1 MFRTILAVSF
11 LASAAASAEIYRWV
25 DAAGRTQYSDRPVAG
40 AEIVG
45 RSGARQGTAAGES
58 AGTQIPPEGLLLGTY
73 SAFEIVAPEA
83 NQTLRQESGDVAV
96 SMVIDPPLGEGH
108 RMELV
113 LDGLPIS
120 AENAGAQL
128 MLNGVGHGSH
138 RIYAQ
143 IRDPSGGVV
152 ARSATLD
159 FHLRKPLPPGVL
171 Q

>member
-1 MFRTILAVSF
+1 MLRLF
-11 LASAAASAEIYRWV
+11 LAASLFVSAMASAEIYRWV

-45 RSGARQGTAAGES
+45 RPGARQGAATGEP
-58 AGTQIPPEGLLLGTY
+58 AGTQVQPDGPLLGSF
-73 SAFEIVAPEA
+73 SAFEIVAPEG

-96 SMVIDPPLGEGH
+96 SLVIDPAIGEGQ

-120 AENAGAQL
+120 SDNVGAQL
-128 MLNGVGHGSH
+128 MLNGVSYGSH
-138 RIYAQ
+138 RIFAQ
-143 IRDPSGGVV
+143 IREPSGDIA
-152 ARSATLD
+152 ARSAAVD